1 MWYFKKY
8 EYVIGY
14 EILNTKIN
22 TFFLKISR
30 TQPVTTLG
38 YTRIALRLKYCSSCF
53 QWIKD
58 KTNNKQYYVIIYLW
72 IMDYSIIIKLMYI
85 CVWFLLIT
93 ITCSSSSNKEKKK
106 TCSSNKN
113 PWFHIPDARLHI
125 LVESRKKFDL
135 ENKKFI
141 ITTTKKK
148 NTNLYAPKNITLA
161 TRLDKRIYLCQIL

>member
-1 MWYFKKY
+1 MDHVWSNCVIYIYIYIYIKFVMWYFKKY

-30 TQPVTTLG
+30 TQAVTTLG
-38 YTRIALRLKYCSSCF
+38 YTRVALRLKYCSSCF

-58 KTNNKQYYVIIYLW
+58 KTTNNQYYVIIYIFMNYGLLHNYK
-72 IMDYSIIIKLMYI
+72 INVHI
-85 CVWFLLIT
+85 CVWFLSLYYNNLFLFI
-93 ITCSSSSNKEKKK
+93 KKKK

-125 LVESRKKFDL
+125 LVESRKKFWL
-135 ENKKFI
+135 RK
-141 ITTTKKK
+141 
-148 NTNLYAPKNITLA
+148 
-161 TRLDKRIYLCQIL
+161 